1 MAAKLMVQS
10 GFTGYYCEVLQPGD
24 LAAGELLELIPGA
37 RTLTVLDRHRLDTD
51 APQRAL
57 PF

>member
-1 MAAKLMVQS
+1 
-10 GFTGYYCEVLQPGD
+10 VLQPVD